1 MGARQIPAPTPLH
14 HVARG
19 RRPAAFGRIVQA
31 LASHSLRIA
40 DTAMLWRE
48 RNRQRRALG
57 RLNDHM
63 LKDLGLSRADAGREG
78 GKRFWEE

>member
-1 MGARQIPAPTPLH
+1 MGVRQMPASTPVH
-14 HVARG
+14 QFAGG
-19 RRPAAFGRIVQA
+19 RRPAALGRIAQA
-31 LASHSLRIA
+31 LASRSLRIS
-40 DTAMLWRE
+40 DTLMLWKE
-48 RNRQRRALG
+48 RYHQRRALG